1 MRARPESLPGP
12 PRPSACMSR
21 EEGTTEGAKLAATPE
36 PSVKS
41 PGAQPTEEAKL
52 SSTPKP
58 PAGTGLE
65 EGTAERA
72 KLTATPRSLVKS
84 PGVQLWPGYACASLG
99 TTPKPKSFGSKTW
112 PKLPACTG
120 LGATPKTKSSWE
132 TTGLSSPQASTK
144 ILGSPKEGHNKFSI
158 EGGYLNSARLALFLC
173 RPWRHL
179 R

>member
-1 MRARPESLPGP
+1 MERPLFPPIAWASGPRSAVAGTVVGRELGSEPETVPGP

-72 KLTATPRSLVKS
+72 KLTATLRSLVKS
-84 PGVQLWPGYACASLG
+84 FGVQLRPGYACASLG
-99 TTPKPKSFGSKTW
+99 TTPKPKSLGVKTW
-112 PKLPACTG
+112 PGASACTG
-120 LGATPKTKSSWE
+120 LVTIPEPRSPGAKTW
-132 TTGLSSPQASTK
+132 P
-144 ILGSPKEGHNKFSI
+144 
-158 EGGYLNSARLALFLC
+158 
-173 RPWRHL
+173 
-179 R
+179 